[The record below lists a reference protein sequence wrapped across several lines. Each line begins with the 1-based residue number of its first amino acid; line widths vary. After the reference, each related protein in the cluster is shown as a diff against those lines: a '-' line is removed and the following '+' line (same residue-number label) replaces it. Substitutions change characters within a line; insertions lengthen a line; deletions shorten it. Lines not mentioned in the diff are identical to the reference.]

1 MSSNCFKNIN
11 DGTKIKWSLLVL
23 IIIIII
29 IIIIILSNNNEM
41 IKNKNK
47 KIIITIIIIIIIN
60 IIKQNCLEPEGN
72 NLDKTTQFG
81 NSVNVSD

>member
-1 MSSNCFKNIN
+1 M
-11 DGTKIKWSLLVL
+11 KWSK
-23 IIIIII
+23 I
-29 IIIIILSNNNEM
+29 
-41 IKNKNK
+41 KNK

>member
-11 DGTKIKWSLLVL
+11 DGIKIKWSLLV
-23 IIIIII
+23 III

-41 IKNKNK
+41 IKKKNK
-47 KIIITIIIIIIIN
+47 KILIITITIIIIIN

-72 NLDKTTQFG
+72 NLDKPTQFG